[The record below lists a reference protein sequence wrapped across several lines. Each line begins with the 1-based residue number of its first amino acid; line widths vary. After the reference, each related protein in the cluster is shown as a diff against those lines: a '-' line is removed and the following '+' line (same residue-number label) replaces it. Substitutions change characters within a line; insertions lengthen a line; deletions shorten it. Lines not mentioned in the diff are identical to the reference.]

1 MPATLTPVSLRL
13 TFEEYV
19 AWERTQEEKHDYVH
33 GEVFPMSGASRV
45 HAEITGNLY
54 LALRLAFR
62 GTDCR
67 VYASEMRTEV
77 EAGGRYTYPDLCAV
91 CGEARFLG
99 PKETTLTN
107 PALVVEVLSDST
119 EAYDAGEK
127 LSAYRAM
134 PSLREIVHVRQDRR
148 AATAY
153 RRGGDGR
160 WTIEDVTGGP
170 LTLESVGVEV
180 PFDDLYESTG
190 L

>member
-13 TFEEYV
+13 TPEEYF
-19 AWERTQEEKHDYVH
+19 AWEATQEEKHDYAY

-45 HAEITGNLY
+45 HIEITQNLMV
-54 LALRLAFR
+54 ALHLAFR

-67 VYASEMRTEV
+67 VYASEMRTEI

-91 CGEARFLG
+91 CGEPAFLG

-107 PALVVEVLSDST
+107 PTLVVEVLSDST
-119 EAYDAGEK
+119 EAYDTTEK
-127 LSAYRAM
+127 LAAYRAM
-134 PSLREIVHVRQDRR
+134 PSVREIVLVRQDRR

-153 RRGGDGR
+153 RRGSDGR
-160 WTIEDVTGGP
+160 WTLEDVTTGA
-170 LTLESVGVEV
+170 LALESVGVEV
-180 PFDDLYESTG
+180 TVDDLYAETG